1 MATDQTKQ
9 DGGASSTQRQLS
21 CGDRHPIL
29 ATPAVDESTAN
40 VTTSSLQLINEHPG
54 LLDSLPDFDPCAN
67 PTAHDSPQLINE
79 HPVLLDSLPDFDPCA
94 NPTAQGSPQL
104 INEHPGLLDSLP
116 DFDPCANPTANSGEM
131 AANQTESVGRTSIQ
145 AMEISAPGGSR
156 PEAEANSRLTYSN
169 LLQQWINSRWGEA
182 RPSSHLSSGSTA
194 NSSTPIYS
202 RLFSIAE
209 SIGSS
214 VYSNSGLSRVLS
226 QPSSHGSSIPRPPSA
241 VQIYEN
247 HLDTVRWAARSVGSF
262 YQFST
267 FLAVCS
273 LTWASVVLL
282 GAFVSY
288 LPFVDYAMIT
298 FLVLLDA
305 IRLASAAFF
314 TILLTHGLA
323 RQSQDPE
330 NIIHGKDDHYR
341 RAFAARI
348 VSSIVQAIL
357 ILPNFICPIIRYPN
371 IHYQGRNLYLSL
383 FIFYTFIIVNAFVA
397 LISLIC
403 SSASFIH
410 FRDRYNQSALRFYDE
425 LVMRAISFGVI
436 QADDFGYFGFA
447 YKMLGSEY
455 ARIIQPEAVVKNHR
469 KLIEY
474 LYRHRLGQD
483 FLLIFLDKGD
493 AFVQQAALNMPGFW
507 ADPSKRIGLEEV
519 KITKR
524 VLSKMADKVGEG
536 QVGWAATNSFG
547 GIARRDP
554 RILAETRTS
563 DGVPLLER
571 LAELVNGRSSSS
583 LNYVRTLAL
592 FYHYSYKKEKIV
604 PALLQGR
611 ELVRKLKQLLEGAS
625 VQRARLFAAYLLHL
639 MGQLDEG
646 SYDAVFAINP
656 TKGRDT
662 NWFKGELDL
671 LNFIRKQ
678 CNVNVKEVQPDDV
691 PEGFLRTDDN
701 RCPNGIEYL

>member
-1 MATDQTKQ
+1 
-9 DGGASSTQRQLS
+9 
-21 CGDRHPIL
+21 
-29 ATPAVDESTAN
+29 
-40 VTTSSLQLINEHPG
+40 
-54 LLDSLPDFDPCAN
+54 
-67 PTAHDSPQLINE
+67 
-79 HPVLLDSLPDFDPCA
+79 
-94 NPTAQGSPQL
+94 
-104 INEHPGLLDSLP
+104 
-116 DFDPCANPTANSGEM
+116 M

-156 PEAEANSRLTYSN
+156 PEAEATSRLTYSN

-194 NSSTPIYS
+194 NSSAPIYS

-247 HLDTVRWAARSVGSF
+247 HLDTVR
-262 YQFST
+262 
-267 FLAVCS
+267 
-273 LTWASVVLL
+273 
-282 GAFVSY
+282 
-288 LPFVDYAMIT
+288 
-298 FLVLLDA
+298 
-305 IRLASAAFF
+305 
-314 TILLTHGLA
+314 
-323 RQSQDPE
+323 
-330 NIIHGKDDHYR
+330 
-341 RAFAARI
+341 
-348 VSSIVQAIL
+348 
-357 ILPNFICPIIRYPN
+357 
-371 IHYQGRNLYLSL
+371 
-383 FIFYTFIIVNAFVA
+383 
-397 LISLIC
+397 
-403 SSASFIH
+403 
-410 FRDRYNQSALRFYDE
+410 FYDE

-436 QADDFGYFGFA
+436 QADDFGYFGFS

-507 ADPSKRIGLEEV
+507 ADPSKRIRLEEV

-547 GIARRDP
+547 GIARRDL

-592 FYHYSYKKEKIV
+592 FYHYSYKKEQIV

-662 NWFKGELDL
+662 YWFKGELDL

-701 RCPNGIEYL
+701 RCPNGIAYL